1 MNAPLN
7 YRPCEAFEHEIAD
20 LVDGLLSAADTGRV
34 RSHLAA
40 CAACRSWQAQY
51 AAVHD
56 QLASALPKPSLSAGF
71 DAALTSRIQEL
82 KTANGRESRRVAAD
96 QEHDALLVSLRQQTG
111 RRAVLGALATGS
123 VVAFG
128 LLALQRVVLQ
138 IAAVHAALQ
147 GGERLTVVCGAI
159 GAAIAAA
166 VIVWT
171 LSRSAMVT
179 PRFVRW

>member
-7 YRPCEAFEHEIAD
+7 FHPCEAFEHEIAD
-20 LVDGLLSAADTGRV
+20 LVDGLLPVADTGRV

-40 CAACRSWQAQY
+40 CGACRSWQVQY

-56 QLASALPKPSLSAGF
+56 RLAGALPKPSLSAGF
-71 DAALTSRIQEL
+71 DAALYARIEGL
-82 KTANGRESRRVAAD
+82 KAANGRESRRVAAD
-96 QEHDALLVSLRQQTG
+96 QEKDALLVSLRRQTS
-111 RRAVLGALATGS
+111 RRAVLGALGTGS

-128 LLALQRVVLQ
+128 LLALQRLVLQ
-138 IAAVHAALQ
+138 DAAVHAALQ
-147 GGERLTVVCGAI
+147 GGDRMVLACGAI
-159 GAAIAAA
+159 GAAIAATA
-166 VIVWT
+166 IAWT